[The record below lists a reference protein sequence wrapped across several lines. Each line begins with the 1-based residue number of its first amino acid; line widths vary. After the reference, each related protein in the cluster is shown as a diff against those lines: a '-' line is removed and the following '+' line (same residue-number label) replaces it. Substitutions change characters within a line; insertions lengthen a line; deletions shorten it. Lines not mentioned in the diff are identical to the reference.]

1 VRYCVTQQYYVA
13 GARGVTAFVLKYRL
27 AHAGGDARQEFA
39 ALYAEKQKFGEIV
52 SKVVPLS
59 VADGLAAVMYVRK
72 QASEW
77 GINVDRV
84 GTIRFSAG
92 GSVTRTAPLPGRR
105 ARVCCAD
112 SRRGRHA

>member
-1 VRYCVTQQYYVA
+1 
-13 GARGVTAFVLKYRL
+13 VLKYCL
-27 AHAGGDARQEFA
+27 AHAGEDARQEFT

-72 QASEW
+72 HASEW
-77 GINVDRV
+77 GIKVDRV
-84 GTIRFSAG
+84 GIIRFSAG
-92 GSVTRTAPLPGRR
+92 GSVSRTAPLPGRP

-112 SRRGRHA
+112 LRRGCHA